1 MSLFD
6 YLSKEKRDQRA
17 FDKNLGRVLRK
28 TRAKDERMDE
38 SIHYLSELGTDEA
51 LYGLLRRYDVSI
63 KSESMDRF
71 EKELI
76 HQLLVAKGTRAKGSL
91 MQFLGGSDNVTW
103 PIQILR
109 EILDEAEV
117 VKIIVDVLSQ
127 EVVKDTF
134 NPDKKVRLLE
144 LLQDHID
151 ERVPPVVAQ
160 ALDDFDET
168 VRYGAVE
175 TLFAQDSEVA
185 REALLKVLT
194 DPEEESGRIK
204 KRILE
209 GFIEVGWTVKGFRKA
224 VEAQLESYQWIDK
237 KGTIKQRANR

>member
-6 YLSKEKRDQRA
+6 FLSKEKRDQRS

-51 LYGLLRRYDVSI
+51 LYGLLRRYDVTI

-76 HQLLVAKGTRAKGSL
+76 QQLMVAKGVRVKGPL
-91 MQFLGGSDNVTW
+91 LQFLGGSENVTW

-109 EILDEAEV
+109 EICEEDEV
-117 VKIIVDVLSQ
+117 VQIIVDVLDG
-127 EVVKDTF
+127 EVGKDTF
-134 NPDKKVRLLE
+134 KPDKKVRLLE
-144 LLQDHID
+144 LLQDHVD
-151 ERVPPVVAQ
+151 DRVPPVVMQ
-160 ALDDFDET
+160 ALDDFDGT

-175 TLFAQDSEVA
+175 TLFAQQSEAA

-209 GFIEVGWTVKGFRKA
+209 GVISTGWTIKGFRKA
-224 VEAQLESYQWIDK
+224 VEAQLESHQWIDK